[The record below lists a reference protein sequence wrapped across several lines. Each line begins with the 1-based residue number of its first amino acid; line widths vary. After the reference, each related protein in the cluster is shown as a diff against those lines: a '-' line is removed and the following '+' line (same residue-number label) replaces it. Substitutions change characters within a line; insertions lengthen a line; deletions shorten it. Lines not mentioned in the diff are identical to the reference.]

1 MTAQASA
8 SVATAAMTAALAAT
22 VRSAG
27 RDQLSGLAISPL
39 LLLVSRAAGHRRGQQ
54 RQRRERE
61 EPRDV
66 EVEPVRQDELG
77 ADEERTG
84 EGGELQR
91 RLPPGHDGERE
102 RERDEAQLQHAL
114 RKAEVGE
121 PVRVVLAPVPDR
133 ERGIAPDLP
142 AERAIP
148 EDAEGLERVRLEQH
162 H

>member
-1 MTAQASA
+1 
-8 SVATAAMTAALAAT
+8 MTAALAAT

-39 LLLVSRAAGHRRGQQ
+39 LLLVSRAAAHRRGQQ

-77 ADEERTG
+77 ADEER
-84 EGGELQR
+84 
-91 RLPPGHDGERE
+91 ERD
-102 RERDEAQLQHAL
+102 RDEAELQHAL

-133 ERGIAPDLP
+133 ER
-142 AERAIP
+142 
-148 EDAEGLERVRLEQH
+148 
-162 H
+162 